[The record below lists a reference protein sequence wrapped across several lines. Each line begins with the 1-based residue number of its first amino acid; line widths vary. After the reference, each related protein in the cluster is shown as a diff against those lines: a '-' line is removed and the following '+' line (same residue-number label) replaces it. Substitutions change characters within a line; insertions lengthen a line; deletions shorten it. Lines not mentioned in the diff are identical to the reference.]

1 MYYSPHTQI
10 ALAKARQ
17 DDLIREAE
25 QHRLARAVKVERP
38 GIRDWI
44 AGRLNRGST
53 GRVAPAA
60 Q

>member
-25 QHRLARAVKVERP
+25 RHRLARAVKVERP